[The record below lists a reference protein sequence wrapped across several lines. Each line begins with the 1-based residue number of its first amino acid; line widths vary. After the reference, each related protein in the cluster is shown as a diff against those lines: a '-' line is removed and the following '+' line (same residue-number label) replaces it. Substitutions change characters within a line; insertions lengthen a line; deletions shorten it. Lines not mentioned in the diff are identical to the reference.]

1 MSGGTAGEPAG
12 VVVHLS
18 YERPADAVAWLCR
31 VFGLQETV
39 RMDRGD
45 GDLLS
50 LLAGPCGGMVVI
62 SGLTKDFKD
71 WMRQR
76 TPGFRDH
83 GERPWPYLSHAISVH
98 VPDVDK
104 HHEQTR
110 KEPATVLS
118 PPKDQPWGVRSY
130 AVLDLEGH
138 QWEFV
143 QPLRAVE
150 PETWGARRASP
161 RPRQT
166 QEHTDRNASSPGVPS

>member
-18 YERPADAVAWLCR
+18 YERPADAVEWLCR
-31 VFGLQETV
+31 VFGPQETV

-45 GDLLS
+45 GDHLS
-50 LLAGPCGGMVVI
+50 MLAGPCGGMVVI

-118 PPKDQPWGVRSY
+118 PPRTSPGACAPTRCVPAGDAHDYPIMSVAIHVRSMS
-130 AVLDLEGH
+130 G
-138 QWEFV
+138 QQRFV
-143 QPLRAVE
+143 ELV
-150 PETWGARRASP
+150 
-161 RPRQT
+161 
-166 QEHTDRNASSPGVPS
+166 

>member
-18 YERPADAVAWLCR
+18 YERPADAVEWLCR
-31 VFGLQETV
+31 VFGPQETV
-39 RMDRGD
+39 
-45 GDLLS
+45 
-50 LLAGPCGGMVVI
+50 
-62 SGLTKDFKD
+62 
-71 WMRQR
+71 R

-138 QWEFV
+138 QWEFAISRSTT
-143 QPLRAVE
+143 PLAGEARPVVDENDRA
-150 PETWGARRASP
+150 
-161 RPRQT
+161 
-166 QEHTDRNASSPGVPS
+166 